1 MGGWQGGEGATSFFF
16 WNKDKLN
23 AGFGEPCRP
32 PGPRARR
39 SWQQPGAGTVTAA
52 RGKTMAMEARSRRG
66 LDGERGDTAD
76 TSVAPSSPLTC
87 ELGGTHGTGPL
98 GHPLR
103 GETLT
108 KFVPSLTHTPHR
120 RRAAPTKAGGEQGG
134 KKEKRIKS
142 TMKRHNKHQLYPK
155 SGAAS
160 FQQTSGCRGAALLLR
175 TPIINL
181 GEGGVGGTFP
191 PSFPFVPLPRSAP
204 RRKRCSPGCRRGAAP
219 RRRAGREGKQGGRAV
234 QGQGRRA
241 EKRGCRCPS
250 ARAAAGHGR
259 TRTPTFC
266 VW

>member
-1 MGGWQGGEGATSFFF
+1 MLALGNPAVLRDPGQGGPGSSPGLGLSPQPEEKQWPWRHGPGGVWTGKGGTRRTQA
-16 WNKDKLN
+16 
-23 AGFGEPCRP
+23 RP
-32 PGPRARR
+32 HPPRSPA
-39 SWQQPGAGTVTAA
+39 SWGGHTGRAPSGTRCEERPSPNLYPPSHTPPTGAGQLQPKREES
-52 RGKTMAMEARSRRG
+52 RGGR
-66 LDGERGDTAD
+66 
-76 TSVAPSSPLTC
+76 
-87 ELGGTHGTGPL
+87 
-98 GHPLR
+98 
-103 GETLT
+103 
-108 KFVPSLTHTPHR
+108 
-120 RRAAPTKAGGEQGG
+120 
-134 KKEKRIKS
+134 EKRIKS

-234 QGQGRRA
+234 QGRGRRA